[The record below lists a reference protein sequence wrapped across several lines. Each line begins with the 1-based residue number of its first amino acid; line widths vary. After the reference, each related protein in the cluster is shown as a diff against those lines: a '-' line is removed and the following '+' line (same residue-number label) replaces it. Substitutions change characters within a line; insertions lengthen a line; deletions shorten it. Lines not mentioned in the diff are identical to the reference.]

1 MHETIEKTNA
11 APGTPCPVDGYVR
24 TLIAD
29 AQNPAPKNHWEE
41 LEPESAKSY
50 PRYRLRDADGNIVTL
65 TCDTEKKSHSQYTLR
80 VTDAEEHP
88 LMRSLE
94 WQAAGCPSE
103 LGTLYTLL
111 QTRCHAVEPEKVE
124 RSGGYVTPEQTD
136 CFIRALVR
144 DAKMPRPKLS
154 WKREHHDDKVGY
166 YSSGL
171 SKSGSSIWLQ
181 QDHEDE
187 TSDSYTLQYVRDG
200 EMILSC
206 TETASLTEN
215 PDCQLR
221 ELYHLIARE
230 DPQNYEVEVSAPE
243 IRRFIA
249 ETESREMLDRI
260 CKKYKDEPLLIGDL
274 FRQACLNR
282 VTHQFVMAAIDQCP
296 GLCSNVLE
304 KCRLQ
309 RLAESAF
316 NAVRYAK
323 RAPHGATFSLRA
335 FDMAFEPSG
344 CPSRLAR
351 MSYSPQRISNAY
363 ITWREEVFADADI
376 PLQAKINRTCVLVLM
391 AMLKDE
397 LP

>member
-1 MHETIEKTNA
+1 MNENTTNQTA
-11 APGTPCPVDGYVR
+11 GTQTPVDGYVR
-24 TLIAD
+24 SLIAD
-29 AQNPAPKNHWEE
+29 LKAPTPKNRWEE
-41 LEPESAKSY
+41 LPPAEGRTKSQ
-50 PRYRLRDADGNIVTL
+50 YRLQDADGNIATL

-80 VTDAEEHP
+80 VTDAEERP
-88 LMRSLE
+88 LMRSME

-103 LGTLYTLL
+103 LGTLYALL
-111 QTRCHAVEPEKVE
+111 QNRCHAVEPEKVE
-124 RSGGYVTPEQTD
+124 HNGGYVTPEQTD

-221 ELYHLIARE
+221 ELYHLIAKE
-230 DPQNYEVEVSAPE
+230 DPKNFEVEVSAPE

-260 CKKYKDEPLLIGDL
+260 CKKYKEEPLLVGDL
-274 FRQACLNR
+274 FRQATMHR

-296 GLCSNVLE
+296 GLCGNPLE

-316 NAVRYAK
+316 NGIRYAK
-323 RAPHGATFSLRA
+323 RAPHGATFSMRA
-335 FDMAFEPSG
+335 FNMAFEPSG

-363 ITWREEVFADADI
+363 ITWREEMFADADI

>member
-1 MHETIEKTNA
+1 MNENHTNQTA
-11 APGTPCPVDGYVR
+11 GTQTPVDGYVR
-24 TLIAD
+24 RLIAD
-29 AQNPAPKNHWEE
+29 LKAPAPRTQFEE
-41 LEPESAKSY
+41 LPPEEGKTK
-50 PRYRLRDADGNIVTL
+50 PRYRLYNADGKVATL
-65 TCDTEKKSHSQYTLR
+65 TCDTEKKTHSQYTLR
-80 VTDAEEHP
+80 VMDAEERP
-88 LMRSLE
+88 LMRSME

-103 LGTLYTLL
+103 LGTLYALL
-111 QTRCHAVEPEKVE
+111 QNRCHAVEPEKVE
-124 RSGGYVTPEQTD
+124 RGGGYVTPEQTD

-144 DAKMPRPKLS
+144 DAKMLRPKLS

-171 SKSGSSIWLQ
+171 SKTGSIWLR

-230 DPQNYEVEVSAPE
+230 DPENFEVEVSAPE

-249 ETESREMLDRI
+249 ETESREMLERI
-260 CKKYKDEPLLIGDL
+260 CKKYKDEPLLIGDM

-296 GLCSNVLE
+296 GLCSNSLE

-309 RLAESAF
+309 RLAESTI
-316 NAVRYAK
+316 NAIRYAK

-344 CPSRLAR
+344 CPSRNAR
-351 MSYSPQRISNAY
+351 MTYSPQRISNAY
-363 ITWREEVFADADI
+363 ITWREEVFADSDI

>member
-1 MHETIEKTNA
+1 MNENFINQTA
-11 APGTPCPVDGYVR
+11 GTQTPVDTYVR
-24 TLIAD
+24 KLIAD
-29 AQNPAPKNHWEE
+29 LKAPAPRMEVEE
-41 LEPESAKSY
+41 LPPLEGRTKPQ
-50 PRYRLRDADGNIVTL
+50 YRLQDADGNIVTL

-94 WQAAGCPSE
+94 WQVAGYPSE

-144 DAKMPRPKLS
+144 DAKMLRPKLS

-171 SKSGSSIWLQ
+171 SKTGSIWLQ
-181 QDHEDE
+181 QDHEDG

-221 ELYHLIARE
+221 ELYRLIARE

-249 ETESREMLDRI
+249 ETESREMMERI
-260 CKKYKDEPLLIGDL
+260 CRKYKDEPLLIGDL
-274 FRQACLNR
+274 FRQATMPR

-296 GLCSNVLE
+296 GLCGNPLE

-316 NAVRYAK
+316 NGIRYAK
-323 RAPHGATFSLRA
+323 RAPHGATFSMRA
-335 FDMAFEPSG
+335 FNMAFEPSG

-363 ITWREEVFADADI
+363 ITWREEMFADADI

>member
-1 MHETIEKTNA
+1 ME
-11 APGTPCPVDGYVR
+11 GR
-24 TLIAD
+24 T
-29 AQNPAPKNHWEE
+29 K
-41 LEPESAKSY
+41 
-50 PRYRLRDADGNIVTL
+50 PRYRLHDADGNIVTL
-65 TCDTEKKSHSQYTLR
+65 TCDTEKKSYSQYTLR
-80 VTDAEEHP
+80 VTDAEERP
-88 LMRSLE
+88 LMRSME

-103 LGTLYTLL
+103 LGTLYALL
-111 QTRCHAVEPEKVE
+111 QNRCHAVGPEKVE

-171 SKSGSSIWLQ
+171 SKTGSIWLQ
-181 QDHEDE
+181 QDHEDG

-249 ETESREMLDRI
+249 ETESREMMERI
-260 CKKYKDEPLLIGDL
+260 CRKYKDEPLLIGDL
-274 FRQACLNR
+274 FRQATMPR

-296 GLCSNVLE
+296 GLCSNPLE

-316 NAVRYAK
+316 NAIRFAK

-363 ITWREEVFADADI
+363 ITWREEVYADADI

-391 AMLKDE
+391 AILKDE

>member
-1 MHETIEKTNA
+1 MNENTTNQTA
-11 APGTPCPVDGYVR
+11 GTQTPVDGYVR
-24 TLIAD
+24 SLIAD
-29 AQNPAPKNHWEE
+29 LKAPTPKNRWEE
-41 LEPESAKSY
+41 LPPAEGRTKSQ
-50 PRYRLRDADGNIVTL
+50 YRLQDADGNIATL

-80 VTDAEEHP
+80 VTDAEERP
-88 LMRSLE
+88 LMRSME

-103 LGTLYTLL
+103 LGTLYALL
-111 QTRCHAVEPEKVE
+111 QNRCHAVEPEKVE
-124 RSGGYVTPEQTD
+124 HNGGYVTPEQTD

-215 PDCQLR
+215 PDCPLR
-221 ELYHLIARE
+221 ELYHLIAKE
-230 DPQNYEVEVSAPE
+230 DPKNFEVEVSAPE

-260 CKKYKDEPLLIGDL
+260 CKKYKEEPLLVGDL
-274 FRQACLNR
+274 FRQATMHR

-296 GLCSNVLE
+296 GLCGNPLE

-316 NAVRYAK
+316 NGIRYAK
-323 RAPHGATFSLRA
+323 RAPHGATFSMRA
-335 FDMAFEPSG
+335 FNMAFEPSG

-363 ITWREEVFADADI
+363 ITWREEMFADADI